1 MANEGEA
8 QGNGL
13 LDLKRLRGQNPRM
26 ADENSQRLDR
36 LESHLAHL
44 EHQVEQLNGVVIEQ
58 GKLLD
63 GLGKEVRR
71 QSSAMQTLELERI
84 KSNVQKPPHYQ

>member
-1 MANEGEA
+1 M
-8 QGNGL
+8 
-13 LDLKRLRGQNPRM
+13 P
-26 ADENSQRLDR
+26 DENSQRIDK
-36 LESHLAHL
+36 LELHLAYL

-63 GLGKEVRR
+63 RLQKEAQR
-71 QSSAMQTLELERI
+71 QSGFMQALELERM

>member
-1 MANEGEA
+1 
-8 QGNGL
+8 
-13 LDLKRLRGQNPRM
+13 M
-26 ADENSQRLDR
+26 ADENSQRMDR

-44 EHQVEQLNGVVIEQ
+44 ERQVEQLNGVVIEQ

-63 GLGKEVRR
+63 RLKKETQR

-84 KSNVQKPPHYQ
+84 NANVQKPPHYQ

>member
-1 MANEGEA
+1 
-8 QGNGL
+8 
-13 LDLKRLRGQNPRM
+13 M
-26 ADENSQRLDR
+26 ADANSRRIDQ
-36 LESHLAHL
+36 LESHFAHL

-58 GKLLD
+58 GKLLAR
-63 GLGKEVRR
+63 LRKEVQR

>member
-1 MANEGEA
+1 M
-8 QGNGL
+8 
-13 LDLKRLRGQNPRM
+13 P
-26 ADENSQRLDR
+26 DENSQRIDK

-44 EHQVEQLNGVVIEQ
+44 ERQVEQLNEVVIEQ

-63 GLGKEVRR
+63 RLKKETQR
-71 QSSAMQTLELERI
+71 QAGILQALELERI